1 MKSGKF
7 LNDSNDFLL
16 EIKISSVIN
25 WNEFKN
31 IKELWFSWRRKKP
44 KYYND
49 VAEVPKKAL
58 NFKSSYPINQW
69 DFYVSWS

>member
-16 EIKISSVIN
+16 EIKISSI
-25 WNEFKN
+25 EMK
-31 IKELWFSWRRKKP
+31 KLWFGWRRKKQ

-49 VAEVPKKAL
+49 VAL

-69 DFYVSWS
+69 DFYVSWSEFIYFKG

>member
-16 EIKISSVIN
+16 EIKISSI
-25 WNEFKN
+25 EMK
-31 IKELWFSWRRKKP
+31 KLWFGWRRKKQ

-69 DFYVSWS
+69 DFYVSPS